1 MFHSLASKVMGL
13 AFEKITPIVRASIS
27 QCQSDQA
34 WTNPNSNK
42 YKQCTKW
49 ISQSNSLIMENLNHI
64 ENVAA
69 HNLDPRVSLDIQI
82 GQSMEG
88 SSPLDSEGIDK
99 ALQFIV
105 QTSDSYEAKSSCGK
119 SPLKF
124 TNIHTFHLLQ
134 TSLVNQ

>member
-1 MFHSLASKVMGL
+1 MFHLLASKVMGL
-13 AFEKITPIVRASIS
+13 AFEKIEPIVRASVP
-27 QCQSDQA
+27 QCQSDLA

-49 ISQSNSLIMENLNHI
+49 ISQSSENIMKILEHI
-64 ENVAA
+64 ENFAV
-69 HNLDPRVSLDIQI
+69 HNLDPRVPLDVQI

-124 TNIHTFHLLQ
+124 TNIPFIYCKPLW
-134 TSLVNQ
+134 

>member
-1 MFHSLASKVMGL
+1 MFHSLASNVMGL

-42 YKQCTKW
+42 YRQCTKW

-88 SSPLDSEGIDK
+88 SNPIGSEGINK

-124 TNIHTFHLLQ
+124 TNIPFIYCKPLW
-134 TSLVNQ
+134 

>member
-1 MFHSLASKVMGL
+1 MDL
-13 AFEKITPIVRASIS
+13 AFEKIEPIARSSVS

-34 WTNPNSNK
+34 WTNPNTNK
-42 YKQCTKW
+42 YRQCTKW
-49 ISQSNSLIMENLNHI
+49 ISQSNEEIMKILEHI

-69 HNLDPRVSLDIQI
+69 HNLDPRVPLDIQI

-105 QTSDSYEAKSSCGK
+105 RTSESYEAKSSCGK
-119 SPLKF
+119 SPIKF
-124 TNIHTFHLLQ
+124 TNLPFIYCKPLW
-134 TSLVNQ
+134 

>member
-1 MFHSLASKVMGL
+1 MFHLLSSNVMDL
-13 AFEKITPIVRASIS
+13 AFERIKPIIESSVP
-27 QCQSDQA
+27 QCRSDPA

-49 ISQSNSLIMENLNHI
+49 ISQSNEDILKNLEHV

-69 HNLDPRVSLDIQI
+69 HNLDPTVPLEIQI

-88 SSPLDSEGIDK
+88 SNPLGSEGIEK

-105 QTSDSYEAKSSCGK
+105 QTSNSYAF
-119 SPLKF
+119 PDFLRLF
-124 TNIHTFHLLQ
+124 WHLP
-134 TSLVNQ
+134 SVSIS

>member
-1 MFHSLASKVMGL
+1 MDLS
-13 AFEKITPIVRASIS
+13 FEKIKPIIESSVP
-27 QCQSDQA
+27 QCRSDTA

-49 ISQSNSLIMENLNHI
+49 ISQTNEEIMKILEHI

-69 HNLDPRVSLDIQI
+69 HNLDPRVPLDVQI

-88 SSPLDSEGIDK
+88 SNPIGTEGIDK

-105 QTSDSYEAKSSCGK
+105 QTSDSYRNKYSCGEC
-119 SPLKF
+119 
-124 TNIHTFHLLQ
+124 LL
-134 TSLVNQ
+134 

>member
-1 MFHSLASKVMGL
+1 MGL
-13 AFEKITPIVRASIS
+13 AFEKIIPIVRASIS
-27 QCQSDQA
+27 RCQSDQA

-49 ISQSNSLIMENLNHI
+49 ISQSNYLIMENLNHI

-69 HNLDPRVSLDIQI
+69 HNLDPRVPLDIQI

-88 SSPLDSEGIDK
+88 SNPTSSEGIDK

-105 QTSDSYEAKSSCGK
+105 QTSDSYGRKFSCGK
-119 SPLKF
+119 WF
-124 TNIHTFHLLQ
+124 LQ
-134 TSLVNQ
+134 TSLLNQ

>member
-1 MFHSLASKVMGL
+1 MFHSLASKVMDL
-13 AFEKITPIVRASIS
+13 AFEKIKPIVRASVS

-42 YKQCTKW
+42 YKRCTKW
-49 ISQSNSLIMENLNHI
+49 ICQSNDLIFDNLYHI

-69 HNLDPRVSLDIQI
+69 QYLDPRIPLDIRI

-88 SSPLDSEGIDK
+88 SNPIGSEGIKK

-105 QTSDSYEAKSSCGK
+105 QTSDSYETKSSCGK
-119 SPLKF
+119 FPPKLSNLCVCVIEKE
-124 TNIHTFHLLQ
+124 
-134 TSLVNQ
+134 

>member
-1 MFHSLASKVMGL
+1 MFHSLASKVMDL
-13 AFEKITPIVRASIS
+13 AFEKIEPIVRASVS
-27 QCQSDQA
+27 QCQSDPA
-34 WTNPNSNK
+34 WTNPNTNK

-49 ISQSNSLIMENLNHI
+49 ISQSNEEIMKILEHI
-64 ENVAA
+64 ENVAV
-69 HNLDPRVSLDIQI
+69 HNLDPRVPLDVQI

-119 SPLKF
+119 CPLKCINLPF
-124 TNIHTFHLLQ
+124 IYCKPL
-134 TSLVNQ
+134 

>member
-1 MFHSLASKVMGL
+1 MFHSLSSKVMDL
-13 AFEKITPIVRASIS
+13 AFEKIKPIVRASVS

-42 YKQCTKW
+42 YKKCTEW
-49 ISQSNSLIMENLNHI
+49 IGQSNYLILDKLDHI

-69 HNLDPRVSLDIQI
+69 HNLDPRIPLDIQI

-88 SSPLDSEGIDK
+88 SNPIGTEGIDK

-105 QTSDSYEAKSSCGK
+105 QTSDSYETKSSCGECLLGIINLLLVYCK
-119 SPLKF
+119 
-124 TNIHTFHLLQ
+124 TF
-134 TSLVNQ
+134 V

>member
-1 MFHSLASKVMGL
+1 
-13 AFEKITPIVRASIS
+13 VRASIS

-49 ISQSNSLIMENLNHI
+49 ISQSNYLIMENLNHI

-69 HNLDPRVSLDIQI
+69 HNLDPRVPLDIQI

-88 SSPLDSEGIDK
+88 SNPIGSEGIYK

-105 QTSDSYEAKSSCGK
+105 QTSDSYANKFSCGECLLGIINLLLVYCK
-119 SPLKF
+119 
-124 TNIHTFHLLQ
+124 TF
-134 TSLVNQ
+134 V

>member
-1 MFHSLASKVMGL
+1 MFHSLASKVMDL
-13 AFEKITPIVRASIS
+13 AFEKIEPIVRASVS

-49 ISQSNSLIMENLNHI
+49 IGQSNDMILVNLNHI

-69 HNLDPRVSLDIQI
+69 HNLDPRIPLDIQI

-88 SSPLDSEGIDK
+88 SKPIGTEGIDK
-99 ALQFIV
+99 ALKFIA
-105 QTSDSYEAKSSCGK
+105 QTSDSYETKSSCGK
-119 SPLKF
+119 SPPKF
-124 TNIHTFHLLQ
+124 TNLYL
-134 TSLVNQ
+134 

>member
-1 MFHSLASKVMGL
+1 MFHSLASKVMDL
-13 AFEKITPIVRASIS
+13 AFEKIEPIVRASVS

-42 YKQCTKW
+42 YKKCTEW
-49 ISQSNSLIMENLNHI
+49 IGQSNYLILDKLDHI

-69 HNLDPRVSLDIQI
+69 HNLDPRIPLDIQI

-88 SSPLDSEGIDK
+88 SNPIGTEGIDK

-105 QTSDSYEAKSSCGK
+105 QTSDSYETKYSCGK
-119 SPLKF
+119 SSLKF
-124 TNIHTFHLLQ
+124 TNLYL
-134 TSLVNQ
+134 